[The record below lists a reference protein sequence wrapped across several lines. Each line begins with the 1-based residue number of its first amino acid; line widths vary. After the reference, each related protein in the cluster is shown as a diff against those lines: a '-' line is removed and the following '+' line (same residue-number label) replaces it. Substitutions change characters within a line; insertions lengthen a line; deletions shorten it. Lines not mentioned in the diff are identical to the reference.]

1 MRMILPPPN
10 FNTIIVS
17 NFYWVLQSSQKKSK
31 TMVTQKFW
39 GVDKVY
45 YGLSENGE

>member
-10 FNTIIVS
+10 FNIIIVS
-17 NFYWVLQSSQKKSK
+17 NFSRILQSPQKKSK
-31 TMVTQKFW
+31 TMVMQKFW
-39 GVDKVY
+39 GVHKVY